1 MGVMNANTNARIVA
15 WNVSK
20 ETVIDVNQAG
30 NGNLRLLDVNRYVE
44 MN

>member
-1 MGVMNANTNARIVA
+1 MNASTNARIVV

-20 ETVIDVNQAG
+20 ESVIDVKQDG

-44 MN
+44 MD